1 MKTINPSETILNNAD
16 DALRAQ
22 SKVTP
27 KKGKSK
33 IANHALFAGLLAVC
47 AIYAIFS
54 FMPSKKVA
62 RDESTTMDSNTLKGT
77 LSQNLA
83 LIQRLKSEA
92 DALQAKN
99 NAAFEKSTGTKAPKA
114 MPDEHAL
121 TPELLARMNAPMS
134 FDGSREGGDSANQL
148 GGVNNPDKAN
158 AQSTLNPNNA
168 NAQFV
173 NSQDDIVSVEAKR
186 LPHPAFTIP
195 AGEMIPATLE
205 VAINSELPGMV
216 RAITTRDVYSLIGEK
231 PLIPKG
237 STLVGQF
244 NAQVVQGQSR
254 LLVVWNRVQMPDGV
268 IVTLASPGTDMLGR
282 SGMGADSID
291 RHFFD
296 RFGSSVLLSILGGV
310 TANTG
315 VKGQDQY
322 NSASQ
327 YRMGIATSLQQSAGQ
342 TLEQDMQIKPTLQI
356 NQGARITVF
365 VARDLD
371 FYKVGVPKTPRM
383 AGVRGATWKQ

>member
-1 MKTINPSETILNNAD
+1 MKTFNPSETIMNNTD

-27 KKGKSK
+27 KKGKGK
-33 IANHALFAGLLAVC
+33 RANHALFAGLLALC
-47 AIYAIFS
+47 TLYAIVS

-62 RDESTTMDSNTLKGT
+62 RDESTAMDSNTLKGT

-99 NAAFEKSTGTKAPKA
+99 NAAYEKSTGTKAPKA
-114 MPDEHAL
+114 IPDENAL

-134 FDGSREGGDSANQL
+134 FDGSRDGSESANAS
-148 GGVNNPDKAN
+148 GSVNNPDKAQ
-158 AQSTLNPNNA
+158 ATLNPNNA

-231 PLIPKG
+231 PLVPKG

-383 AGVRGATWKQ
+383 AGIKGVTAWKQ